1 MCGCD
6 PGNQRE
12 AVIVSAV
19 RTPIGRFQ
27 GTLAPL
33 SASDLGAVAIQAAVE
48 RAGVDPA
55 SIDEVLMGNVVMA
68 GQGQAPARQAAIKA
82 GVPASVGAT
91 TVNKICGSGL
101 KTVMLAAAMVTAGD
115 GDIFVAGGMESM
127 NNGPYLL
134 PKARFGYRLGDG
146 KLVDA
151 MVQDGLWC
159 AFENQHMGNAA
170 ELIAREYD
178 LTREE
183 LDEYAYNSHMKAI
196 AAIDAG
202 RFKDE
207 IVPVEVP
214 QRKESL
220 RFPSHRKGAAILFDT
235 DEVPRRD
242 TSLEKL
248 ARLRPVFQPDG
259 MVTAGNSPGITDGAA
274 ATVVMSR
281 AKAEELNIK
290 PLARILA
297 YDQAAVEPLRIFT
310 APILAVRKVLAK
322 THTTVGDYDL
332 IEMNEA
338 FAAQCLADGRELGLD
353 WDRVN
358 VNGGAIALGHP
369 VGCSGARV
377 LVTLIYALRS
387 SNAVRQRGFKA
398 RNGPAFSPPLAGG
411 TEGGHPY
418 GARRRGLAT
427 LCLGGG
433 EAVAM
438 TIALDA

>member
-1 MCGCD
+1 MSED
-6 PGNQRE
+6 PCE

-19 RTPIGRFQ
+19 RTPIGKFG
-27 GTLAPL
+27 GTLAPV
-33 SASDLGAVAIQAAVE
+33 AAPALGAVAVRAAVE

-55 SIDEVLMGNVVMA
+55 SVDEVLMGNVVLA
-68 GQGQAPARQAAIKA
+68 GQGQAPARQASIKA
-82 GVPASVGAT
+82 GVPPTVGAT

-101 KTVMLAAAMVTAGD
+101 KTVMLAAAMIAAGD

-151 MVQDGLWC
+151 MVHDGLWC
-159 AFENQHMGNAA
+159 PFEDQHMGNAA
-170 ELIAREYD
+170 EWIAREYG

-183 LDEYAYNSHMKAI
+183 LDEYAYHSHMKAI
-196 AAIDAG
+196 AAIDEG
-202 RFKDE
+202 RFEDE

-214 QRKESL
+214 QRKG
-220 RFPSHRKGAAILFDT
+220 PPALFDT

-248 ARLRPVFQPDG
+248 ARLRPVFQADG
-259 MVTAGNSPGITDGAA
+259 IVTAGNSPGITDGAA

-281 AKAEELNIK
+281 ARAQDLGIR
-290 PLARILA
+290 PLARVVA
-297 YDQAAVEPLRIFT
+297 YDQAAVEPLEIFT
-310 APILAVRKVLAK
+310 APIFAVRKVLAK
-322 THTTVGDYDL
+322 TGTTVDDYDL
-332 IEMNEA
+332 VEMNEA
-338 FAAQCLADGRELGLD
+338 FAAQCLADGRALGLD
-353 WDRVN
+353 WEKVN

-369 VGCSGARV
+369 IGCSGARV
-377 LVTLIYALRS
+377 LVTLIYALRH
-387 SNAVRQRGFKA
+387 RGL
-398 RNGPAFSPPLAGG
+398 R
-411 TEGGHPY
+411 H
-418 GARRRGLAT
+418 GLAT

-438 TIALDA
+438 AIELE